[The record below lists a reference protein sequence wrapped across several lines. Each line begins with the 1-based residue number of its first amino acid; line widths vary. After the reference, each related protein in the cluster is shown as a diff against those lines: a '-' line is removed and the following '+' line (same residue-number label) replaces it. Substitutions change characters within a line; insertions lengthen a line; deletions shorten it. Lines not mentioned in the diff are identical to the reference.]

1 MSPRG
6 ITWLTYI
13 LGRISEKKGTDS
25 PRSSRGARSTPTLF
39 SDLSSAGSEGLLARL
54 GLTCGPS
61 YTVALGHL
69 VHSRGL
75 TTTYPLG
82 GGKGV
87 LPVPH
92 LTVFTLQVVRE
103 PGSLEKV
110 RGLEVSSSYLSR
122 TGGPSE
128 DGV

>member
-1 MSPRG
+1 MSGSSGEDGEGGRG
-6 ITWLTYI
+6 VFF
-13 LGRISEKKGTDS
+13 
-25 PRSSRGARSTPTLF
+25 GARS
-39 SDLSSAGSEGLLARL
+39 GQ
-54 GLTCGPS
+54 
-61 YTVALGHL
+61 
-69 VHSRGL
+69 
-75 TTTYPLG
+75 
-82 GGKGV
+82 GV

-103 PGSLEKV
+103 PNALEKV